1 MQSTRMPHTGC
12 CSRGLCYPG
21 TSGFTWGRLKFT
33 KVLQNSLELWKR
45 RKNGTLFGNAWTLA
59 KRAVHLRGEK
69 IPHQRQQQYDVPT
82 ILAFESQTFPEIKKK
97 IKQRNKNQKAVPFS
111 AGLSL
116 VSQERNENKTLTKK

>member
-21 TSGFTWGRLKFT
+21 TSGFTWGRLYKSAT
-33 KVLQNSLELWKR
+33 ELSRTVETEEKRDFVWKCMDACKKGCPFKG
-45 RKNGTLFGNAWTLA
+45 RK
-59 KRAVHLRGEK
+59 K

-97 IKQRNKNQKAVPFS
+97 KLNKETK
-111 AGLSL
+111 
-116 VSQERNENKTLTKK
+116 TKKRFHFLRVYPQ